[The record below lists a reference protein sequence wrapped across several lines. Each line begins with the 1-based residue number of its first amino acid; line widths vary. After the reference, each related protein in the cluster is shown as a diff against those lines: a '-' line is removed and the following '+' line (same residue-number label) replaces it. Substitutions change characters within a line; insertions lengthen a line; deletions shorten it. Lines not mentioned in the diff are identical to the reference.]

1 MIPDR
6 LNRKTAERL
15 LDDPVG
21 VTHTGGHP
29 VAPLLVAARAAPQS
43 REFDGEKAA
52 LVAFRHASARA
63 AGERSDVDPPPV
75 HAVSGRGFGRLG
87 VRAGLAV
94 LVLATTGG
102 VAMAA
107 TGSLPGT
114 RPAPPITVPASS
126 APTTTAPPPGRS
138 TGSVSSTG
146 PGTTER
152 PGSRSGLPDLCRA
165 YRADH
170 GPGHALSGPDLATL
184 VAAAGGRSRVPGY
197 CDRVLADD
205 GLRAT
210 SSPGHGEP
218 SSKPDARQ
226 GTPPTA
232 PPGRPTGPGDRTRP
246 ADVGEH
252 AATRRTTH

>member
-6 LNRKTAERL
+6 LDRKTAERL

-21 VTHTGGHP
+21 VTHNGGHP
-29 VAPLLVAARAAPQS
+29 VVPLLVAARAAPQP

-63 AGERSDVDPPPV
+63 AGERSDLDPPSAR
-75 HAVSGRGFGRLG
+75 AVSGRGLGRVG

-114 RPAPPITVPASS
+114 RPAPPITVPATST
-126 APTTTAPPPGRS
+126 PTTTAAPPERS
-138 TGSVSSTG
+138 TGSVSSTE
-146 PGTTER
+146 PGSTER
-152 PGSRSGLPDLCRA
+152 SGSGNALPDLCRA

-184 VAAAGGRSRVPGY
+184 VRAAGGRSRVPGY

-205 GLRAT
+205 GRRAT
-210 SSPGHGEP
+210 SPPGHGKP

-226 GTPPTA
+226 GTPPGRL
-232 PPGRPTGPGDRTRP
+232 PGGPGERNRP